1 MRSGRDKLWVCPDDA
16 DPCRLNAYPPMPL
29 PSPRIDE
36 PMAWTQQEVRE
47 LKEGRYML
55 VDEEPCRILSI
66 QTSKPGKHGEAK
78 ARIDAVGLFD
88 GSKRSVVYPVKHKV
102 QVPLIG
108 KKNAQVLSVT
118 EAEVQLMDLEN
129 YETFTLPWP
138 SDPDL
143 KAQIKPGGEIQYLE
157 AMGKRRIMR
166 I

>member
-1 MRSGRDKLWVCPDDA
+1 
-16 DPCRLNAYPPMPL
+16 
-29 PSPRIDE
+29 
-36 PMAWTQQEVRE
+36 MAWTQQEVRE

-108 KKNAQVLSVT
+108 KKNAQVLSLT

-138 SDPDL
+138 ADPDL
-143 KAQIKPGGEIQYLE
+143 KAQIKPGAEIQYLE